1 MDEKDLAQD
10 SDVDVPVPDSEQSL
24 DDIVNSAYDQIEQ
37 ASPDEEKSTQTQ
49 RARDEAGRFARQAD
63 LPDAA
68 KEQKAAKNA
77 LAAKVPAAAAT
88 TVAAPVTVGDTASP
102 TVQAPNTWT
111 PAVKAK
117 FATLEPD
124 VQAEIMKREQ
134 DMARAITLHDQDR
147 SFGKT
152 VKDVVTPYLPMI
164 QAEGATPETAIQ
176 SLLNTAYRLRT
187 SSPQEKGVLLA
198 NLARQ
203 YGADLSAFAG
213 EGSQEQA
220 PIDPTVAALQQKLQ
234 QLEGFITQQ
243 HTQQQTQAEQNLLR
257 DINAFAADPAHPH
270 FETVGQQMAGLIK
283 AGLAAD
289 LQQAYEQAIYLHP
302 EVRQQVIS
310 AQQTEAQRKQI
321 EEAKQKAAKAKQLAS
336 VNLTSKPSL
345 PTKSMN
351 GSLDQLLSDA
361 YDNVMG
367 NA

>member
-1 MDEKDLAQD
+1 MDDKEAVQD
-10 SDVDVPVPDSEQSL
+10 TGVEIPDADVGPSL
-24 DDIVNSAYDQIEQ
+24 DDILNSAYDEAEQ
-37 ASPDEEKSTQTQ
+37 DAPADDKPVST
-49 RARDEAGRFARQAD
+49 RSRDEVGRFAKE
-63 LPDAA
+63 A
-68 KEQKAAKNA
+68 KE
-77 LAAKVPAAAAT
+77 AAAAQSP
-88 TVAAPVTVGDTASP
+88 VAAPVGDTASP
-102 TVQAPNTWT
+102 TAQAPNTWT
-111 PAVKAK
+111 PSAKAK

-124 VQAEIMKREQ
+124 VQAEIMKRET

-203 YGADLSAFAG
+203 YGADMSAFSG
-213 EGSQEQA
+213 DQEQA
-220 PIDPTVAALQQKLQ
+220 QIDPTVAALQSKLQ

-243 HTQQQTQAEQNLLR
+243 HTQQQTVAEQNLLR
-257 DINAFAADPAHPH
+257 DINAFQADPAHPH
-270 FETVGQQMAGLIK
+270 FEKVGQDMAGLIK
-283 AGLAAD
+283 AGLAAN
-289 LQQAYEQAIYLHP
+289 LQEAYDKAIYMHP

-310 AQQTEAQRKQI
+310 ASQTEAQRKQI

-345 PTKSMN
+345 PLKSMN

-361 YDNVMG
+361 YDNAMSS
-367 NA
+367 A

>member
-1 MDEKDLAQD
+1 MIEKDTAQD
-10 SDVDVPVPDSEQSL
+10 TEIESPIADGGEQSL
-24 DDIVNSAYDQIEQ
+24 DDILNTAYDDISED
-37 ASPDEEKSTQTQ
+37 APEEN
-49 RARDEAGRFARQAD
+49 RDAPNEPRDRHRDEAGRFSKEARE
-63 LPDAA
+63 A
-68 KEQKAAKNA
+68 KEA
-77 LAAKVPAAAAT
+77 LNKTPDPMAQPIGVDPPVPA
-88 TVAAPVTVGDTASP
+88 
-102 TVQAPNTWT
+102 APNTWT

-117 FATLEPD
+117 FATLPPD
-124 VQAEIMKREQ
+124 VQQEIMKRET
-134 DMARAITLHDQDR
+134 DMARAISAHDQDR
-147 SFGKT
+147 GFGKT

-203 YGADLSAFAG
+203 YGADMSAFSG
-213 EGSQEQA
+213 DQEQS

-234 QLEGFITQQ
+234 HLEGFITQQ
-243 HTQQQTQAEQNLLR
+243 HTQQQTVAEHNLLR

-270 FETVGQQMAGLIK
+270 FEKVGQQMAGLIK

-289 LQQAYEQAIYLHP
+289 LQQAYEQAIYMQP

-310 AQQTEAQRKQI
+310 AQQTDTQRKQI
-321 EEAKQKAAKAKQLAS
+321 EEAKQKTEQARRLAS

-345 PTKSMN
+345 PTKAMT
-351 GSLDQLLSDA
+351 GSLDQLLSDT
-361 YDNVMG
+361 YDSVAG